1 MSDPFFPCPASTLY
15 IHYLF
20 KLLKKENIAGGGKM
34 AEMGDTQELSLHGS
48 SHPPTDTKNCLY
60 FISNVRTRNRTHVQT
75 LPCVETHRSYEQH
88 FKKHESLLPKLKQ
101 FLNQKDVVKLQQS
114 FLPANSI
121 TATERH
127 THCTYDTGNRT
138 YFHAI
143 SSTLFFFTTRTL
155 NLKPS
160 NCHFFS
166 FTEGISGSLWHFQ
179 GSFTQR

>member
-1 MSDPFFPCPASTLY
+1 
-15 IHYLF
+15 
-20 KLLKKENIAGGGKM
+20 M
-34 AEMGDTQELSLHGS
+34 AEMGDTQELSLHRS

-60 FISNVRTRNRTHVQT
+60 FVSNVRTRNRTHVQT

-88 FKKHESLLPKLKQ
+88 LKKHESLLPKLKQ

-143 SSTLFFFTTRTL
+143 SSTLFFFYHKNTKSETL
-155 NLKPS
+155 KLSLFLLHRRDQRQSVTFPRQFYTEVTVTFLNTKSRSISIPRHLK
-160 NCHFFS
+160 CIF
-166 FTEGISGSLWHFQ
+166 
-179 GSFTQR
+179 